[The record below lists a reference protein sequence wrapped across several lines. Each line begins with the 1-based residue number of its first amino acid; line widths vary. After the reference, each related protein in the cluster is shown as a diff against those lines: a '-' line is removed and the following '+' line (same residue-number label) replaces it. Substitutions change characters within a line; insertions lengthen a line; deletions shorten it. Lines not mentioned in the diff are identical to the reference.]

1 MTMRAYKLRLY
12 PNAAQ
17 RAALNRYFGTARWT
31 WNRSLECR
39 VKAYRR
45 RKASV
50 SSTDVSRLLTR
61 WKQTKRYAWLKATPA
76 TVLTQK
82 LRHQDQAFQNFF
94 AGRARF
100 PRFKK
105 RGHAEAV
112 TFQIDARQ
120 AKRRREWGA
129 GKIVVPGL
137 GAIRYRGS
145 NHPRQMPKLVTIR
158 RDACGQY
165 HASFA
170 VEADIRSKPVT
181 NGAVGVDL
189 GVKRLATL
197 SDGTTVANPKHYD
210 RRLKQLRHRQKT
222 LSRRVKGSNRFHDAR
237 RRVARVHHRIRAS
250 RFDAL
255 HKLTTS
261 LIRENQVV
269 VLEDLNVRGLVRN
282 RRLARS
288 IADTGFG
295 ELRRQLEYKAGW
307 AGRTLIVIDRWFP
320 SSKRC
325 SSCGYTLDEL
335 NLATR
340 QWMCPQCGTHHDR
353 DKNAAVNIL
362 NEGLRQSTPAG
373 GRYGRVEGRG
383 AGGDDNRPRETA
395 PNEARIGGAPS
406 RLSETAAAG

>member
-12 PNAAQ
+12 PNAEQ
-17 RAALNRYFGTARWT
+17 RGALNRYFGSARWT
-31 WNRSLECR
+31 WNRSLEYR
-39 VKAYRR
+39 TKAYRR
-45 RKASV
+45 RGESV
-50 SSTDVSRLLTR
+50 TGIDFSRLLTR
-61 WKQTKRYAWLKATPA
+61 LKRTDRYGWLKATPA
-76 TVLTQK
+76 TVLVNK
-82 LRHQDQAFQNFF
+82 LRHQDQAFKNFF
-94 AGRARF
+94 AGRAKY

-120 AKRRREWGA
+120 VKRRREWDG

-137 GAIRYRGS
+137 GTIRYRGS

-170 VEADIRSKPVT
+170 VEADIRSKPAAT
-181 NGAVGVDL
+181 GSVGIDL
-189 GVKRLATL
+189 GIKHLATL
-197 SDGTTVANPKHYD
+197 SDGRKIANPKHYD
-210 RRLKQLRHRQKT
+210 RRFKQLRHRQKT
-222 LSRRVKGSNRFHDAR
+222 LSRRVKGSNRFRDAR
-237 RRVARVHHRIRAS
+237 QRVARVHQRIRDS
-250 RFDAL
+250 RADAL
-255 HKLTTS
+255 HKLTTR
-261 LIRENQVV
+261 LIGENQAVCI
-269 VLEDLNVRGLVRN
+269 EDLHVRGLVRN

-295 ELRRQLEYKAGW
+295 ELRRQLEYKSAW
-307 AGRTLIVIDRWFP
+307 YGRTLIVVNRWFP

-325 SSCGYTLDEL
+325 SSCGHTLETL

-340 QWMCPQCGTHHDR
+340 HWTCPACGADHDR

-373 GRYGRVEGRG
+373 GRCGRVEGRG

-395 PNEARIGGAPS
+395 PNEARIVGAPS
-406 RLSETAAAG
+406 RLSGTAAAG